1 MNRVII
7 PTSDP
12 TYGDVYFNK
21 DLVGSVVRGSNNSVN
36 IKYNFND
43 GSLVFNLAVTETGS
57 SATYDAFIKAIY
69 AANPGGDSKVIL
81 PEGQSIATVLFN

>member
-21 DLVGSVVRGSNNSVN
+21 DLVGSVVRGNSSVTIRYTSNDNP
-36 IKYNFND
+36 
-43 GSLVFNLAVTETGS
+43 LTFNLAVTETGS
-57 SATYDAFIKAIY
+57 NATYDAFIKAIY

-81 PEGQSIATVLFN
+81 PKGQSITTVLF